1 MSVRMSD
8 EDEKKITEL
17 IGHYPQK
24 RAAIGDVL
32 YMAQKN
38 FGHLSSEVELYV
50 AGLLDLPVTYVHQVV
65 SFYNMYLQKPVGRN
79 LIMLC
84 DNVSC
89 TLCGASGLVES
100 IGKKLGIGPGETT
113 EDDKFTLWTVECLG
127 ACELAPCVMIGEKLY
142 GRMTP
147 GKLDEAL
154 DAVEQTDNA

>member
-8 EDEKKITEL
+8 EDEKKAAAL

-38 FGHLSSEVELYV
+38 FGHLGPEVELYV

-65 SFYNMYLQKPVGRN
+65 TFYNMYLKKPVGRN

-89 TLCGASGLVES
+89 SLCGAAGLVEHIS
-100 IGKKLGIGPGETT
+100 KKLGIGPGETT

-127 ACELAPCVMIGEKLY
+127 ACELAPCMLIGEKLF
-142 GRMTP
+142 GHMTP
-147 GKLDEAL
+147 EKLDAAL
-154 DAVEQTDNA
+154 DAVE